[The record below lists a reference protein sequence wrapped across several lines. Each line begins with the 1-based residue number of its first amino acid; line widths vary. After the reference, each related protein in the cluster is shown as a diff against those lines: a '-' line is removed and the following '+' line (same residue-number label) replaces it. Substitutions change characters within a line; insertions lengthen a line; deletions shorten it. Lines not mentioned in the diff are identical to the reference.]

1 MTFGCKYVN
10 DGVKLTPFMSGVN
23 LEHLGGGTTK
33 EKFKD
38 IRLKLKPSKLILNLE
53 SKGKAKVRSTK
64 VVQCTQIKT
73 PNLEHEAMHK
83 QKNGETPLLAKFHK
97 LKAVTPSRPSILNQV
112 VP

>member
-1 MTFGCKYVN
+1 
-10 DGVKLTPFMSGVN
+10 MSGVN

-38 IRLKLKPSKLILNLE
+38 IGLKLKPPKLILNLE

-73 PNLEHEAMHK
+73 PNLEHEGDAQTK
-83 QKNGETPLLAKFHK
+83 KWQDPFI
-97 LKAVTPSRPSILNQV
+97 S
-112 VP
+112 